1 MVQLWPAQDRAAK
14 AFAAGVDTGQRRS
27 SANPRTPRDFAIAR
41 IGNGRASAWL
51 GSNGQPASGYFIHP
65 VCPRSHSIEFRKLQK
80 RMAARHLRFKT
91 RRGAQSDA
99 RESRESVD
107 CGNAGGFGRDVSLS
121 FCVEI

>member
-1 MVQLWPAQDRAAK
+1 MVQLWPDERQAPK
-14 AFAAGVDTGQRRS
+14 TFAARVDTDQSRS
-27 SANPRTPRDFAIAR
+27 SPNPRTPRDFAIAG

-91 RRGAQSDA
+91 RTRPQTNALQSQD
-99 RESRESVD
+99 
-107 CGNAGGFGRDVSLS
+107 SLHS
-121 FCVEI
+121 APPDTL